1 MQGETTTATR
11 RATIVGS
18 VLLVLAIAAP
28 AFSDLIWFDET
39 AGKLGYAAF
48 HDLHSAYDAFLG
60 KPQNLIDFNTLP
72 VGTRLDDQYAGS
84 LGVTFRNTANGSN
97 RASSGVNSA
106 GSKTV
111 ENVTGY
117 DGSYM
122 PAGDLLYAK
131 FDNDVRGTPFTILF
145 DDPVAEVGAFVGLGA
160 EGSVHSLTVS
170 AFSSKNR
177 LLGEATVESWL
188 WEKKSTGQN
197 YESFFALRSD
207 QAEIARIEIRNN
219 ATRDFAN
226 GLLIDNIAFDSAAVP
241 EASTLFLLLIS
252 AGLLR
257 VCQRAEPGSMQP

>member
-39 AGKLGYAAF
+39 GGKTGYAAF
-48 HDLHSAYDAFLG
+48 HNLHSAYDAFLG
-60 KPQNLIDFNTLP
+60 KPQNLIDFNNLP
-72 VGTRLDDQYAGS
+72 AGTTLDDQYAKS
-84 LGVTFRNTANGSN
+84 FGVTFQNTANGKN
-97 RASSGVNSA
+97 RASSGVNPA
-106 GSKTV
+106 GGPSV

-131 FDNDVRGTPFTILF
+131 FDNDLRDTPFTIQF
-145 DDPVAEVGAFVGLGA
+145 AKPIAEAGAFVGLGVQ
-160 EGSVHSLTVS
+160 GSVHSLTVS
-170 AFSSKNR
+170 VFSSHNL
-177 LLGEATVESWL
+177 LLGEQTVESWL
-188 WEKKSTGQN
+188 WEKQSAGQN

-207 QAEIARIEIRNN
+207 QADIGRIEIRNN
-219 ATRDFAN
+219 ATQDFAN
-226 GLLIDNIAFDSAAVP
+226 ALLIDNVAFGSAAVP
-241 EASTLFLLLIS
+241 ESSTLVLLLIS

-257 VCQRAEPGSMQP
+257 VCQRGETGAPQG